1 MWSEIQPTRRGDDM
15 NPDYYCYK
23 CGKYATKIK
32 EIYNNVV
39 EHREWKDD
47 CYELIE
53 SSLSEP
59 TDTVCA
65 ECGTS
70 VWEHHIEKGEA

>member
-1 MWSEIQPTRRGDDM
+1 M
-15 NPDYYCYK
+15 YYCPK
-23 CGKYATKIK
+23 CNKNAEHIK
-32 EIYNNVV
+32 EIYYEVV
-39 EHREWKDD
+39 EFRKWNKDTNT
-47 CYELIE
+47 YELIE
-53 SSLSEP
+53 SSLDVP